1 MGYINGKEVLFD
13 VKVTPITIDQ
23 ELNADSTNAIANQA
37 VAGALGQLNDR
48 VLTLETA
55 TEGPIE
61 VDEELDANSP
71 NPVSNRALTAIL
83 NEANG
88 VISQLGGTVT
98 ILQEGVTKLGK
109 NTLPDVTTGDNGK
122 ILQVENG
129 KWTKADAPT
138 GGANITVD
146 SEFSDTSENPV
157 QNKVITAA
165 MGEAL
170 GVLVE
175 LQSGLSQGEQ
185 AILFLNGE
193 VTNLKTQMGDIETAL
208 DNIIAMQNSYIG
220 GDA

>member
-55 TEGPIE
+55 TEDPIE

-71 NPVSNRALTAIL
+71 NPVSNRAITAIL

-98 ILQEGVTKLGK
+98 ILQEGVTKLSK
-109 NTLPDVTTGDNGK
+109 NTLPDVTTGDNDK
-122 ILQVENG
+122 ILQVVG
-129 KWTKADAPT
+129 GVWTA
-138 GGANITVD
+138 
-146 SEFSDTSENPV
+146 
-157 QNKVITAA
+157 
-165 MGEAL
+165 
-170 GVLVE
+170 VE
-175 LQSGLSQGEQ
+175 
-185 AILFLNGE
+185 
-193 VTNLKTQMGDIETAL
+193 
-208 DNIIAMQNSYIG
+208 IATWGG
-220 GDA
+220 GDF